1 MKKKQL
7 KRWLLAIVIFS
18 LLVNTANITRI
29 FYPVK
34 YMNHIKKY
42 AAEYAVDPYLIMS
55 IIKSESNF
63 KPDAVS
69 HKQASGLMQII
80 KPTAQW
86 IADRLNLTDF
96 EYEQIT
102 DPALNIKM
110 GCYYMSYLLNLY
122 DGNEKNALAAYN
134 AGEGNV
140 SRWLADDAYSK
151 DGVTLLQI
159 PYPET
164 RQYITKVMNNQKIY
178 RLLYKIRPAVSVN
191 ANPEK
196 TEF

>member
-1 MKKKQL
+1 MKKNHI
-7 KRWLLAIVIFS
+7 KRWLWAIAIFLLLA
-18 LLVNTANITRI
+18 NAANIARM

-42 AAEYAVDPYLIMS
+42 AAEYSVDPYLIMS

-80 KPTAQW
+80 KPTALW
-86 IADRLNLTDF
+86 IADQLHLTDF

-102 DPALNIKM
+102 DPVLNIKM

-122 DGNEKNALAAYN
+122 DGNEKNAIAAYN

-140 SRWLADDAYSK
+140 SRWLADEAYSK
-151 DGVTLLQI
+151 DGTTLLQI

-164 RQYITKVMNNQKIY
+164 RHYITKVMNNRKIY
-178 RLLYKIRPAVSVN
+178 RLLYKIRPAVSVK
-191 ANPEK
+191 ADLEK